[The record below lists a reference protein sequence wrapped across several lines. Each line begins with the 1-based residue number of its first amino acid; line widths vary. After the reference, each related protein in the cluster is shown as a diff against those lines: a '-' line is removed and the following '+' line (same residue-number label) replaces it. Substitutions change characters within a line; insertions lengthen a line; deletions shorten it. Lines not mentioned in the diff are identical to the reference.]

1 MLLIKGY
8 ERVPLLSWLK
18 EASGLTIVCLN
29 HETIWP
35 QTQGEVYFLRV
46 LSENLELHP
55 SPRIYWSVT
64 LIYSDVWVLY

>member
-8 ERVPLLSWLK
+8 ESVPLLSWLN

-35 QTQGEVYFLRV
+35 HTQGEVYLFLV
-46 LSENLELHP
+46 LSEYLELQL
-55 SPRIYWSVT
+55 SPRIS
-64 LIYSDVWVLY
+64 